1 MTSFLAPL
9 SFSRVA
15 ARVRTG
21 AALGLLA
28 GCVLGLGVGVPA
40 QAQNVS
46 AAVAAAPAEGVEDI
60 GSVTRRWLD
69 EALQAAQAESA
80 ALRMEV
86 QVGQL
91 DPRLRLAPCA
101 RVEPFLPAGTRLWG
115 RTRLGLRCVQ
125 GAVQWTVFLPITIQA
140 WGPAWVLADTV
151 SPGTVL
157 MPQHASLSEV
167 DWAAENAP
175 VLAQQQSWVGQ
186 VAARQLRAGQALRQ
200 SMVRAPELFK
210 AGAQV
215 RVVVQGPGYAVTAAG
230 QALGAGAVGQSVRVR
245 MENGRI
251 VGGTVADNGSVQVP
265 L

>member
-9 SFSRVA
+9 SFSRVV
-15 ARVRTG
+15 ARVRAG

-40 QAQNVS
+40 RAQNVS

-200 SMVRAPELFK
+200 SIE
-210 AGAQV
+210 
-215 RVVVQGPGYAVTAAG
+215 
-230 QALGAGAVGQSVRVR
+230 
-245 MENGRI
+245 
-251 VGGTVADNGSVQVP
+251 
-265 L
+265 

>member
-9 SFSRVA
+9 SFSRVV

-40 QAQNVS
+40 RAQNAS

-175 VLAQQQSWVGQ
+175 VLAQQ
-186 VAARQLRAGQALRQ
+186 
-200 SMVRAPELFK
+200 
-210 AGAQV
+210 
-215 RVVVQGPGYAVTAAG
+215 
-230 QALGAGAVGQSVRVR
+230 
-245 MENGRI
+245 
-251 VGGTVADNGSVQVP
+251 
-265 L
+265 

>member
-9 SFSRVA
+9 SFSRVV
-15 ARVRTG
+15 ARVRAS

-40 QAQNVS
+40 QAQNAS
-46 AAVAAAPAEGVEDI
+46 ATVATAPAGRGGR

-125 GAVQWTVFLPITIQA
+125 DAVQWTVFLPITIQA

-151 SPGTVL
+151 SPGTV
-157 MPQHASLSEV
+157 
-167 DWAAENAP
+167 
-175 VLAQQQSWVGQ
+175 
-186 VAARQLRAGQALRQ
+186 
-200 SMVRAPELFK
+200 
-210 AGAQV
+210 
-215 RVVVQGPGYAVTAAG
+215 Y
-230 QALGAGAVGQSVRVR
+230 
-245 MENGRI
+245 
-251 VGGTVADNGSVQVP
+251 
-265 L
+265 

>member
-9 SFSRVA
+9 SFSRVV

-40 QAQNVS
+40 RAQNAS

-151 SPGTVL
+151 S
-157 MPQHASLSEV
+157 
-167 DWAAENAP
+167 
-175 VLAQQQSWVGQ
+175 
-186 VAARQLRAGQALRQ
+186 
-200 SMVRAPELFK
+200 
-210 AGAQV
+210 
-215 RVVVQGPGYAVTAAG
+215 
-230 QALGAGAVGQSVRVR
+230 
-245 MENGRI
+245 
-251 VGGTVADNGSVQVP
+251 
-265 L
+265 